1 MQLFDKLLN
10 SLQNWKGWKGRAIS
24 INHRLRYSLTQVN
37 YDLSKSKSV
46 SLPEKLFGALW
57 ALQPAW
63 ENVLIY
69 FGPLINCRRTPAP
82 AKLKLCPD
90 SNKLCLQSSLPKMY
104 LVASLAHF
112 PLILTYFTQGDRLVI
127 NTGVPLWGFSGWCD
141 GSQKVPGMSL
151 TYSHTLSPLELF
163 QMQIDVK
170 RNFCF
175 APQKLTLTTPFIGR
189 L

>member
-37 YDLSKSKSV
+37 YDLSKSKNV
-46 SLPEKLFGALW
+46 SNVFGALW
-57 ALQPAW
+57 ALSTPAW

-69 FGPLINCRRTPAP
+69 FGPLINCRRTPTP

-90 SNKLCLQSSLPKMY
+90 SDKLCLQSSLPKMY

-112 PLILTYFTQGDRLVI
+112 PLILTYLRKV
-127 NTGVPLWGFSGWCD
+127 TGSWLIRVCLCGGFRD
-141 GSQKVPGMSL
+141 GVMA
-151 TYSHTLSPLELF
+151 
-163 QMQIDVK
+163 VK
-170 RNFCF
+170 RFLACH
-175 APQKLTLTTPFIGR
+175 
-189 L
+189 